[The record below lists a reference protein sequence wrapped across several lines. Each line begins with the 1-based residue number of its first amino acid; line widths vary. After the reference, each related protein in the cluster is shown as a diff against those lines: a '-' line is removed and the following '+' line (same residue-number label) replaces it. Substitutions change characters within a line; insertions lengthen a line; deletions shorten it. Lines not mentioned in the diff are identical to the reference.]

1 MLRWMKDRSC
11 SPTDYRVVIPGNG
24 ANVGTPRHPRLAIGS
39 TVLTSNRGLN
49 PLSIQGHGPNR
60 WAWKLFSTGE
70 RTMTYCDPRALAA
83 HTHTHT
89 HTPKHTHKYF
99 SFPHSI
105 KCNEA
110 LVSPLEH
117 FKQHSPTIAFLCMH
131 TKHHGF
137 SSFNG
142 ELHTHTPC
150 FFNRARRLF

>member
-1 MLRWMKDRSC
+1 MEDRSC
-11 SPTDYRVVIPGNG
+11 SPTNYRVVFPGNG
-24 ANVGTPRHPRLAIGS
+24 ANVGAPHHPHLAIGS
-39 TVLTSNRGLN
+39 MVLTNNRGFN

-60 WAWKLFSTGE
+60 WAWKLFSIEE
-70 RTMTYCDPRALAA
+70 RKMTYCDPRALPAY
-83 HTHTHT
+83 T

-117 FKQHSPTIAFLCMH
+117 SKQHSPTISLLCMH

-142 ELHTHTPC
+142 ELHTHTSY
-150 FFNRARRLF
+150 FFNRAKRLL